1 MSTISTKINDL
12 KALDYITEVVTP
24 DLAIEEYGDD
34 LKAEN
39 LTAYVTQ
46 VGIASE
52 LKKQF
57 DNGAP
62 DDEPSEDENA
72 HAPSTLSDDE
82 PVDDTNADD
91 NTIDGTPTNDDDAPV
106 VDDTNVDDTEDTPE
120 EV

>member
-1 MSTISTKINDL
+1 MSTISIKINDL

-34 LKAEN
+34 LKAED

-57 DNGAP
+57 DSNSVPA
-62 DDEPSEDENA
+62 EV
-72 HAPSTLSDDE
+72 PSTLS
-82 PVDDTNADD
+82 VDDDVD
-91 NTIDGTPTNDDDAPV
+91 EEPTNDDDAPIE
-106 VDDTNVDDTEDTPE
+106 DTNVDNDDAPI
-120 EV
+120 VDDVVY

>member
-34 LKAEN
+34 LKAED

-57 DNGAP
+57 DSNSAP
-62 DDEPSEDENA
+62 AEVPSTNDE
-72 HAPSTLSDDE
+72 PSTLSIDDDA
-82 PVDDTNADD
+82 PVVD
-91 NTIDGTPTNDDDAPV
+91 TPTNDDDAPI
-106 VDDTNVDDTEDTPE
+106 VDDTNVDDTNVDDTVDTPE
-120 EV
+120 KV

>member
-24 DLAIEEYGDD
+24 DLAIEDYGDD
-34 LKAEN
+34 LKAED

-57 DNGAP
+57 DSNSAP
-62 DDEPSEDENA
+62 AEV
-72 HAPSTLSDDE
+72 PSTLSDDDT
-82 PVDDTNADD
+82 PVVDDAPVED
-91 NTIDGTPTNDDDAPV
+91 TPTNDDDAPI
-106 VDDTNVDDTEDTPE
+106 VDDNNVDPE
-120 EV
+120 AV